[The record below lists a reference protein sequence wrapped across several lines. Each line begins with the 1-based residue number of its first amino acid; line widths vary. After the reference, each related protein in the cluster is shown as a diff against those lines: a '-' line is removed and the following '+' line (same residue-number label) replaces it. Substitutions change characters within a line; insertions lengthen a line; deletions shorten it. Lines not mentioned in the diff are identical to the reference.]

1 MIKYFVKISRR
12 DAKAGMKHL
21 KKTAMVI
28 YFLLFISA
36 LAACGSSTPTPAGTN
51 AENAVP
57 ATVDL
62 TPETEAAT
70 SFQSSPEPA
79 ERSDSG
85 ESYYGSLTSF
95 SADTVFGN
103 VFTQDDLAGYDLTM
117 INIWATT
124 CRYCIKEM
132 PALEILYRQLPEN
145 VNLISIC
152 VDVVYDEELTRS
164 ILDDGGVTFETL
176 LRNDS
181 LDEIMLNKISVTPT
195 TLFVDK
201 EGHVVGSAV
210 LGAPAAEDMDEA
222 ALFYMEEIKAHLL
235 QLESV

>member
-1 MIKYFVKISRR
+1 MDEKT
-12 DAKAGMKHL
+12 AMKHL
-21 KKTAMVI
+21 KITAIVI
-28 YFLLFISA
+28 YFLLFVSA
-36 LAACGSSTPTPAGTN
+36 LASCGNRMQPHAGAN
-51 AENAVP
+51 AGNAVP
-57 ATVDL
+57 TAVDL
-62 TPETEAAT
+62 TPEAEDVM
-70 SFQSSPEPA
+70 SSQSSPEPM
-79 ERSDSG
+79 EESGGG

-103 VFTQDDLAGYDLTM
+103 VFTQDDLARYDLTM

-132 PALEILYRQLPEN
+132 PALEILYQHLPEN

-152 VDVVYDEELTRS
+152 VDVVYDEDLTRR
-164 ILDDGGVTFETL
+164 ILEDGGVTFETL

-181 LDEIMLNKISVTPT
+181 LDEVMLNKISVTPT

-210 LGAPAAEDMDEA
+210 LGAPAMEDMDDA
-222 ALFYMEEIKAHLL
+222 ALFYMEQIKAHLL